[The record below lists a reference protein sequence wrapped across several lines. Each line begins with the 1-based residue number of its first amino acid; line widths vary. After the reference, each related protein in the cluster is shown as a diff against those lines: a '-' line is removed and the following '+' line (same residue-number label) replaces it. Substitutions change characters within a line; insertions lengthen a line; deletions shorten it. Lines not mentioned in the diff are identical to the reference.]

1 MQPLKRN
8 VNVKSV
14 RKEGHKLSAINE
26 NEQPLLRT
34 REYGKAPP
42 REMNREEAQP
52 LLRTREYGTAPPKV
66 RHTNFILCVSSH
78 QY

>member
-1 MQPLKRN
+1 MN
-8 VNVKSV
+8 TV
-14 RKEGHKLSAINE
+14 RKEEHKLSAINE

-42 REMNREEAQP
+42 RGMNREEAQP
-52 LLRTREYGTAPPKV
+52 LLRTREYGTAPPPKV
-66 RHTNFILCVSSH
+66 RHSNLILSVSSH